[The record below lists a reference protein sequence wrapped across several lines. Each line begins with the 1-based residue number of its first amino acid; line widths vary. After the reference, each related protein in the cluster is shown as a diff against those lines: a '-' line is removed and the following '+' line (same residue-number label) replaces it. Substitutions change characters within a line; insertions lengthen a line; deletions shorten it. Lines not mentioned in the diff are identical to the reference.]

1 MLIIK
6 VTKEFEP
13 VIDIFITSNNDIDVE
28 KSRVKSF
35 DGSTEI
41 IALIIATIASPAVL
55 NKIIDLIDTL
65 IEQYVEVQKENHRYE
80 EAKIREANRHEEEK
94 IREVNRHKEEKI
106 RETNRHKE
114 ELNKQ
119 NMNQITVIQKKD
131 DYDVS
136 VLLKLP
142 ASNDDVAKLREKCL
156 EQLEL
161 TNKMEE

>member
-13 VIDIFITSNNDIDVE
+13 VIDMFITSNNDIEVE

-41 IALIIATIASPAVL
+41 IALIIATVASPAVL

-80 EAKIREANRHEEEK
+80 EEKIREANRHAEEK
-94 IREVNRHKEEKI
+94 IREANRY
-106 RETNRHKE
+106 KE

-161 TNKMEE
+161 TNTMEE